1 MSDLISIVVP
11 VYNCEK
17 YLNKCVQSLL
27 TQTYQN
33 IEVILVDD
41 GSTDSSPEMCDSYAA
56 SDGRVKVM
64 HIRNDG
70 VAVARKKDTRRQTA
84 TISLFWTATTGQ
96 SPTCTNI
103 FCRFLNPV
111 IIKFLPATISLLTM
125 MHPAAV
131 MILMKN

>member
-70 VAVARKKDTRRQTA
+70 VAVARKKGYSAANGDYIA
-84 TISLFWTATTGQ
+84 
-96 SPTCTNI
+96 
-103 FCRFLNPV
+103 FLDGDDWAESDMYEHLL
-111 IIKFLPATISLLTM
+111 FLPATISLLTM